1 MPTNSHLK
9 IPDYKSLI
17 RQLLSTPSISCTA
30 AAIDQGNLQ
39 VITLLADWFESLGF
53 HCEIQMLDE
62 KKNKANLIATIGS
75 GNNGLV
81 LAGHTDTVPYDE
93 NRWQVEPFGLTEKDN
108 RFYGLG
114 SCDMKSFFA
123 VIIEALKSV
132 DLKQLQQPL
141 IILATADEETSMSG
155 AKAIA
160 NHAEKFGLNNA
171 RYAVVGEPTN
181 MQPVHMHK
189 GMMMESIQLL
199 GQAGHSSNPALGNNA
214 LEATHKV
221 IAELLCWREELQNK
235 YNNPLFEV
243 PVPTMNLG
251 HIHGGDN
258 PNRICGSC
266 ELQIDIRPLPGMKIT
281 ELRAEMQQRLQRVL
295 QDSGIQIKTTALFD
309 GVDAME
315 TDKNSEL
322 VKLAEKMTKSE
333 SQVVAFSTE
342 APFYNAIG
350 LQTIIMGPGSIKQAH
365 QPDEYIETK
374 TLQPAVAIIRQLIT
388 HCCQSK

>member
-1 MPTNSHLK
+1 MPTNSHAK

-17 RQLLSTPSISCTA
+17 GQLLSTPSISCTA
-30 AAIDQGNLQ
+30 ENIDQGNLP
-39 VITLLADWFESLGF
+39 VINLLADWFETLGF
-53 HCEIQMLDE
+53 HCEIQLIDE

-75 GNNGLV
+75 GDNGLV

-93 NRWQVEPFGLTEKDN
+93 NRWQVEPFGLTEKDD

-123 VIIEALKSV
+123 VIIEALKTI
-132 DLKQLQQPL
+132 DLKQLTQPL

-160 NHAEKFGLNNA
+160 SHAGKFSINNA
-171 RYAVVGEPTN
+171 RYAVVGEPTD
-181 MQPVHMHK
+181 MQPVRMHK
-189 GMMMESIQLL
+189 GMMMESIQLI

-214 LEATHKV
+214 LEAMHKV
-221 IAELLCWREELQNK
+221 ISELLSWREELQSK

-281 ELRAEMQQRLQRVL
+281 DLRAEMQQRLKQVL
-295 QDSGIQIKTTALFD
+295 QGSGIQFKTEALFD

-322 VKLAEKMTKSE
+322 VRLAEKMTKSE

-342 APFYNAIG
+342 APFYNALG
-350 LQTIIMGPGSIKQAH
+350 LQTIVMGPGSIRQAH
-365 QPDEYIETK
+365 QPDEYIEMK
-374 TLQPAVAIIRQLIT
+374 TLQPAAAIIQQLIA
-388 HCCQSK
+388 HCCQ

>member
-17 RQLLSTPSISCTA
+17 RQLLSTPSISCTSP
-30 AAIDQGNLQ
+30 AIDQGNLH
-39 VITLLADWFESLGF
+39 VIELLADWFESLGF
-53 HCEIQMLDE
+53 HCEIQILDE
-62 KKNKANLIATIGS
+62 TRNKANLIATAGS
-75 GNNGLV
+75 GDNGLV

-93 NRWQVEPFGLTEKDN
+93 NRWQLEPFGLTEKDG

-160 NHAEKFGLNNA
+160 NHAEKFGINNA

-181 MQPVHMHK
+181 MQPVRMHK

-214 LEATHKV
+214 LEAMHKV
-221 IAELLCWREELQNK
+221 ISELLRWREELQSK
-235 YNNPLFEV
+235 YKNPLFEV

-266 ELQIDIRPLPGMKIT
+266 ELQIDIRPLPGMKISD
-281 ELRAEMQQRLQRVL
+281 LRTEMQRRLKRVL
-295 QDSGIQIKTTALFD
+295 QASGVQLKTVALFD
-309 GVDAME
+309 GVDAMQ

-322 VKLAEKMTKSE
+322 VKLAEKMTRSE

-342 APFYNAIG
+342 APFYNEIG
-350 LQTIIMGPGSIKQAH
+350 LQTIVMGPGSIKQAH
-365 QPDEYIETK
+365 QPDEYIEMK
-374 TLQPAVAIIRQLIT
+374 TLEPAVDIIQQLIA
-388 HCCQSK
+388 HCCQ

>member
-1 MPTNSHLK
+1 MSTNKHVKTAGL
-9 IPDYKSLI
+9 KSLI
-17 RQLLSTPSISCTA
+17 NQLLSTPSISCTSPD
-30 AAIDQGNLQ
+30 IDQGNLD
-39 VITLLADWFESLGF
+39 VINLLADWFEDLGF
-53 HCEIQMLDE
+53 HCEIQLIDSE
-62 KKNKANLIATIGS
+62 KNKANLIATLGN

-81 LAGHTDTVPYDE
+81 LAGHTDTVPFDE

-123 VIIEALKSV
+123 VIIEALKSL
-132 DLKQLQQPL
+132 DLNKIKQPL

-160 NHAEKFGLNNA
+160 KHANQLGLNKT
-171 RYAVVGEPTN
+171 RYAVIGEPTN
-181 MQPVHMHK
+181 MQPVRMHK
-189 GMMMESIQLL
+189 GMMMESIQLT

-214 LEATHKV
+214 LEAMHKV
-221 IAELLCWREELQNK
+221 IGELLRWREELQSK
-235 YNNPLFEV
+235 YKNPLFEV

-266 ELQIDIRPLPGMKIT
+266 ELQLDIRPLPGMKVT
-281 ELRAEMQQRLQRVL
+281 DLRIEMQQRVKNVL
-295 QDSGIQIKTTALFD
+295 LDTGIHFKTVALFD

-315 TDKNSEL
+315 TSKHSEL
-322 VKLAEKMTKSE
+322 VILAEKMTRTE
-333 SQVVAFSTE
+333 SRAVAFGTE
-342 APFYNAIG
+342 APYYNAMG
-350 LQTIIMGPGSIKQAH
+350 LDTIVMGPGSINQAH

-374 TLQPAVAIIRQLIT
+374 ILSPAVDVIRQLIV
-388 HCCQSK
+388 HYCC